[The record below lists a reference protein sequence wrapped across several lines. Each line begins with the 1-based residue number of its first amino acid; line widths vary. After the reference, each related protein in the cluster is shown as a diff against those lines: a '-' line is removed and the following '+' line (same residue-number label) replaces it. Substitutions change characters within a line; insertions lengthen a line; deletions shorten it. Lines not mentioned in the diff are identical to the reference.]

1 MCLPKLCIAIGASRC
16 SVADSDKVDCGYFGI
31 TQEQCEGNGCCWKES
46 NIDGVPFCFYKVGES
61 EGSASHS
68 FNYRLG
74 IFLLSVGKP
83 WDTNTKY
90 TTTCRL

>member
-1 MCLPKLCIAIGASRC
+1 M
-16 SVADSDKVDCGYFGI
+16 DSDKVDCGYFGI

-68 FNYRLG
+68 VIIGLG
-74 IFLLSVGKP
+74 YFYFLLRVGKL

-90 TTTCRL
+90 TATCRL